1 MELFKDRLLHILRAK
16 NLTATQFAEMLQI
29 QPSNISHLLAGRNK
43 PSFDFIIK
51 LKSLYPEYNL
61 DWIIMGKKPITVSEP
76 ISLQNN
82 NLFDKTDEVEL
93 EYKLT
98 DNTSNADINEIP
110 IPRNEIDV
118 LNNNSIPKQI
128 IYVYDD
134 HTFEIYNVRR

>member
-1 MELFKDRLLHILRAK
+1 MELFKDRLLHILSAK

-51 LKSLYPEYNL
+51 LKSIYPEYNL

-128 IYVYDD
+128 IYVYED

>member
-1 MELFKDRLLHILRAK
+1 MELFKDRLSHILRAK
-16 NLTATQFAEMLQI
+16 NITATQFAEMLQI

-82 NLFDKTDEVEL
+82 NLFDNTDEVEL

-128 IYVYDD
+128 IYVYED

>member
-82 NLFDKTDEVEL
+82 NLFDNTDEVEL

-128 IYVYDD
+128 IYVYED